1 MSFSLISPNPL
12 VLQVRPKA
20 ELEIDIPTLVKKK
33 KTPLINNSRY
43 LSEEGRKRKIEK
55 FQKTNRNQSRTRNS
69 GFRRARIDGE
79 QWCRSLA
86 VTWRCNSWNIKTC
99 QSCLLFFW
107 IIYIVLLLSFLFYK
121 IPLNASQKTR
131 LEVRENLHYAS
142 VHTQCTV
149 PSIHRVQK
157 VSSE

>member
-1 MSFSLISPNPL
+1 MSVSLILTNPL
-12 VLQVRPKA
+12 VLPPRPKA

-33 KTPLINNSRY
+33 SPLINNSRY
-43 LSEEGRKRKIEK
+43 LSEEGRERKTEK
-55 FQKTNRNQSRTRNS
+55 FQKTNRNQSRTWNS
-69 GFRRARIDGE
+69 GFRRVRIDGE
-79 QWCRSLA
+79 QGCQSLA

-107 IIYIVLLLSFLFYK
+107 IIYIALLLSFLFYK

-131 LEVRENLHYAS
+131 LKVRKKMEYAS
-142 VHTQCTV
+142 VYTQCTV